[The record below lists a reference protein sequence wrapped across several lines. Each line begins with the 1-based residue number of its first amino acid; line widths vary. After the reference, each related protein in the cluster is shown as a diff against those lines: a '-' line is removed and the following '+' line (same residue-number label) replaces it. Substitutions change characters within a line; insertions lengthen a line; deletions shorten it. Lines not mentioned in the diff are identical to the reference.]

1 LLKILIHGINYAPE
15 QIGIGKYTGELAVWL
30 AQRGHSVHVVT
41 APPYYPDWRVQGR
54 YRTWQYRHEF
64 LDGIDVWRCPLWVP
78 QHPSGIT
85 RIIHLLTFAFFSF
98 PILLRHVFW
107 KPDVVMVIEP
117 PLFCAPQA
125 WLTARLSGAK
135 AWLHIQDFEIAA
147 FFGLGFAS
155 AGLGSMK
162 KIITS
167 IEGCLMRRFDRVS
180 SISNAMIA
188 RITHLKV
195 PRERTVL
202 FSNWVDTKHI
212 CPNNE
217 GWKLRSEWGL
227 TDDQK
232 VILYSGN
239 IAKKQGLEMIINVA
253 AQLEATHPHVIFLLV
268 GEGAAKAELV
278 ADAKKKN
285 LKNVL
290 FKELQP
296 LEKLPAMLT
305 MADLHLIVQK
315 RGAADAVMP
324 SKLTGVL
331 SAGGFSIITADEKT
345 ELGELVLSNPGIA
358 VLVEPEN
365 PEALKKALLAH
376 LDHERSNGS
385 HNVVARK
392 YAEDHLDKERVLEKF
407 EIKLLASVEEAS

>member
-1 LLKILIHGINYAPE
+1 LKILIHGINYAPE
-15 QIGIGKYTGELAVWL
+15 PIGTGKYTGELAVWL
-30 AQRGHSVHVVT
+30 AKRGHSVHVVT
-41 APPYYPDWRVQGR
+41 APPYYPDWRVKDGYLSR
-54 YRTWQYRHEF
+54 LYWHEI
-64 LDGIDVWRCPLWVP
+64 LNGVDIWRCPLWVP
-78 QHPSGIT
+78 QLPSGIT
-85 RIIHLLTFAFFSF
+85 RIIHLLTFAFSSL
-98 PILLRHVFW
+98 PILLGHVFW

-135 AWLHIQDFEIAA
+135 AWLHIQDFEVAA
-147 FFGLGFAS
+147 FFGLGFTS
-155 AGLGSMK
+155 SRHGSMK
-162 KIITS
+162 NIVTS

-180 SISNAMIA
+180 SISNAMID
-188 RITHLKV
+188 RINHFKV

-202 FSNWVDTKHI
+202 FPNWVDTKHI
-212 CPNNE
+212 CPNSE
-217 GWKLRSEWGL
+217 GQKLRSEWGL

-239 IAKKQGLEMIINVA
+239 IAKKQGLEMIIDIA
-253 AQLEATHPHVIFLLV
+253 ARLETTHPHLVFLLV

-278 ADAKKKN
+278 AEVKKRH
-285 LKNVL
+285 LQNVV

-296 LEKLPAMLT
+296 LEKLPALLT

-331 SAGGFSIITADEKT
+331 SAGGFSLITADEKT

-358 VLVEPEN
+358 MLVEPEN
-365 PEALKKALLAH
+365 PDALKQALLTY
-376 LDHERSNGS
+376 LDHEGPKGAYNTI
-385 HNVVARK
+385 ARK
-392 YAEDHLDKERVLEKF
+392 YAEDHLAKDRVLERF
-407 EIKLLASVEEAS
+407 EMNLLASVKKTA